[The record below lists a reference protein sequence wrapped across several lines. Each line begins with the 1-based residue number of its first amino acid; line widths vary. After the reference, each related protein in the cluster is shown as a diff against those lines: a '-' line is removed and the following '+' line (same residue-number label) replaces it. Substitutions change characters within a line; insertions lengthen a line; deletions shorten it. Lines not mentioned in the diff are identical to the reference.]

1 MTAYKGCWT
10 GVLGWVLLVLMV
22 PTAAGPLACAQEMQ
36 YPVGAAVAEDGT
48 VYIADRNFHGI
59 WKFAA
64 GKLEKYFE
72 GSAKFRTPL
81 NAVRCVAMDHQGK
94 LLAGDSATREVYRFD
109 DAGKPVPLTQGK
121 IGAPTAIAV
130 RKSGVI
136 VVADQELMFIWEIP
150 AAGGEPVK
158 LAEVA
163 GIVGLCL
170 DQDDQL
176 WVTSR
181 SKIALRRVSP
191 DGQIENVLSDRPFP
205 FPQNIV
211 LDENKT
217 AYITDNYAK
226 AVWKVTAG
234 GAPAKFIEGEPLV
247 GPVGIT
253 RAGGKLFVTDPKAKA
268 VFQVEPDGKVTKLV
282 PSS

>member
-1 MTAYKGCWT
+1 MRAYRDSCVRAFGAMLWALA
-10 GVLGWVLLVLMV
+10 V
-22 PTAAGPLACAQEMQ
+22 AGPLASADEMQ
-36 YPVGAAVAEDGT
+36 YPIAAAVTEDGT
-48 VYIADRNFHGI
+48 AYIADRDFHGI
-59 WKFAA
+59 WKFAG
-64 GKLEKYFE
+64 GKLDKFYE
-72 GSAKFRTPL
+72 GSAKFGTPL
-81 NAVRCVAMDHQGK
+81 NAVRCLAIDHQGK

-109 DAGKPVPLTQGK
+109 DAGQPVPLTKGK
-121 IGAPTAIAV
+121 IGIPTAIAV
-130 RKSGVI
+130 RKSGEI
-136 VVADQELMFIWEIP
+136 LVADQELMFIWKVP
-150 AAGGEPVK
+150 ADGGEPVK

-181 SKIALRRVSP
+181 VKIQLRRVSP
-191 DGQIENVLSDRPFP
+191 DGQVENVLTDRPFA
-205 FPQNIV
+205 FPQNIA

-226 AVWKVTAG
+226 AVWKVAAG
-234 GAPAKFIEGEPLV
+234 GAPAKFTEGDPLV

-268 VFQVEPDGKVTKLV
+268 VFQIEPDGKVTKLV
-282 PSS
+282 PGA

>member
-1 MTAYKGCWT
+1 MGRWG
-10 GVLGWVLLVLMV
+10 GVLLLVLI
-22 PTAAGPLACAQEMQ
+22 AEGRLARAQEMQ

-48 VYIADRNFHGI
+48 VYVADRNFHGI
-59 WKFAA
+59 WKFAG
-64 GKLEKYFE
+64 GKLEKFFE
-72 GSAKFRTPL
+72 GSSKFRTPL

-109 DAGKPVPLTQGK
+109 DAGQPIPLTKGK
-121 IGAPTAIAV
+121 IGVPTAIAV
-130 RKSGVI
+130 RKSGEI
-136 VVADQELMFIWEIP
+136 LVADQELMFIWKVP
-150 AAGGEPVK
+150 AEGGEPVK

-181 SKIALRRVSP
+181 VKIQLRRVSP
-191 DGQIENVLSDRPFP
+191 DGQVENVLSEGPFP
-205 FPQNIV
+205 FPQNIA

-234 GAPAKFIEGEPLV
+234 GVPEKWIEGDPLV

-253 RAGGKLFVTDPKAKA
+253 RASGKLYVTDPKAKA
-268 VFQVEPDGKVTKLV
+268 VFQIEPDGKVTKLV
-282 PSS
+282 PGA